1 MILCPLP
8 FRVLKACGNGTLSEG
23 MVLAHNYNQN
33 LKVIYEMEGY
43 IMWYVKSPIPSD
55 NTYIR
60 AMTQFS
66 PHIPIPPLHF
76 WPHLRTTPQLIHK
89 IQQNHNNIL
98 YKT

>member
-43 IMWYVKSPIPSD
+43 IM
-55 NTYIR
+55 
-60 AMTQFS
+60 
-66 PHIPIPPLHF
+66 
-76 WPHLRTTPQLIHK
+76 
-89 IQQNHNNIL
+89 
-98 YKT
+98 